1 MRTFAKELIDIQP
14 DLALADTTPAS
25 KEVKIGEAGDIWIA
39 RPHYGHWIGGNDIV
53 AFFESLLTAFANWR
67 KTLSEWGP
75 MALSLGQPGASG
87 VGPAG
92 CRTTNASPD
101 RRRLVMS
108 E

>member
-1 MRTFAKELIDIQP
+1 VQVDVRFFAGNADRMRTFAKELIDIQP

-67 KTLSEWGP
+67 KTLSE
-75 MALSLGQPGASG
+75 
-87 VGPAG
+87 
-92 CRTTNASPD
+92 
-101 RRRLVMS
+101 
-108 E
+108 